1 MRVLLTSDGYSVS
14 TAVDAEDALLVVMD
28 EPPDLVITDLHM
40 PGMGGVALIRGLKL
54 NTSTADIPILA
65 VTSTDSTDE
74 EMKMAKA
81 SGCDATYMKPI
92 NTRTLRNLLA
102 KMLKNSKRNRS

>member
-14 TAVDAEDALLVVMD
+14 TAVDAEDALLAIMD

-54 NTSTADIPILA
+54 NKSTADIPILA
-65 VTSTDSTDE
+65 VTATDSTDE
-74 EMKMAKA
+74 GMKMAKA
-81 SGCDATYMKPI
+81 LGCDATYMKPI
-92 NTRTLRNLLA
+92 NTRTLRNLFA